1 MYDKLRMKIE
11 KNTIVSLR
19 YKLTDA
25 QNNVIEEPDSPMM
38 YLHGGY
44 EGTFPKIEALLDGQE
59 IGYEATIQLEPNEA
73 FGEYDPELLKIEPR
87 ARFPEPLEVGM
98 QFEGVP
104 DVDGESE
111 EEAQAA
117 DAQEDEDAE
126 AEPLIYTVTDVA
138 DNQVVLDG
146 NHPLAGMALR
156 FWVQVEG
163 VRAATEEEIENRHPE
178 GGENFTFGMPNDAED
193 DDEEEFLEKALGL
206 QGHVSRTLHWLLFKP
221 FFNSAKIS
229 FCFCAVA
236 NISRSIT
243 KLGKCFF

>member
-25 QNNVIEEPDSPMM
+25 QNNVIEEPDSPMV

-44 EGTFPKIEALLDGQE
+44 EGTFPKIESLLDGQDV
-59 IGYEATIQLEPNEA
+59 GYEATIQLEPNEA

-87 ARFPEPLEVGM
+87 TRFPEPLEVGM

-104 DVDGESE
+104 DSDADEESE
-111 EEAQAA
+111 DISASA
-117 DAQEDEDAE
+117 DDSDDADD
-126 AEPLIYTVTDVA
+126 EPLIYTVTDVA

-156 FWVQVEG
+156 FWVQVED
-163 VRAATEEEIENRHPE
+163 VRAATEDEIENRHPE
-178 GGENFTFGMPNDAED
+178 GGENFSFGMPNEDSEDA
-193 DDEEEFLEKALGL
+193 DEEDYLEQALGL
-206 QGHVSRTLHWLLFKP
+206 QGQAPRTLH
-221 FFNSAKIS
+221 
-229 FCFCAVA
+229 
-236 NISRSIT
+236 
-243 KLGKCFF
+243 

>member
-1 MYDKLRMKIE
+1 MYDNLRMKIQ

-19 YKLTDA
+19 YRLTDA
-25 QNNVIEEPDSPMM
+25 QNNVIEEPDSPMI

-44 EGTFPKIEALLDGQE
+44 EGTFPKIEALVDGQD

-104 DVDGESE
+104 DADSESDD
-111 EEAQAA
+111 ATLAA
-117 DAQEDEDAE
+117 STEEDEDVD

-156 FWVQVEG
+156 FWVQVED
-163 VRAATEEEIENRHPE
+163 VRAATEDEIENRHPD

-206 QGHVSRTLHWLLFKP
+206 QGHTSRTLH
-221 FFNSAKIS
+221 
-229 FCFCAVA
+229 
-236 NISRSIT
+236 
-243 KLGKCFF
+243 

>member
-1 MYDKLRMKIE
+1 MKIE

-25 QNNVIEEPDSPMM
+25 QNNVIEEPDTPMV

-44 EGTFPKIEALLDGQE
+44 EGTFPKIESLLDGQD

-104 DVDGESE
+104 DSTADD
-111 EEAQAA
+111 EAEVGAAA
-117 DAQEDEDAE
+117 DDADDAD

-156 FWVQVEG
+156 FWVQVED
-163 VRAATEEEIENRHPE
+163 VRVATDEEIENRHPE
-178 GGENFTFGMPNDAED
+178 GAENFTFGMPNDDE
-193 DDEEEFLEKALGL
+193 DDEEDFLEKALSL
-206 QGHVSRTLHWLLFKP
+206 QSQTPRTLH
-221 FFNSAKIS
+221 
-229 FCFCAVA
+229 
-236 NISRSIT
+236 
-243 KLGKCFF
+243 

>member
-1 MYDKLRMKIE
+1 MFDKFRMKIE

-25 QNNVIEEPDSPMM
+25 QNNVIEEPDSPMV

-44 EGTFPKIEALLDGQE
+44 EGTFPKIETLLDGQD

-87 ARFPEPLEVGM
+87 TRFPEPLEVGM

-104 DVDGESE
+104 DAE
-111 EEAQAA
+111 
-117 DAQEDEDAE
+117 EDAV
-126 AEPLIYTVTDVA
+126 ADDTDDEPLIYTVTDVA

-156 FWVQVEG
+156 FWVQVED
-163 VRAATEEEIENRHPE
+163 VRAATDDEIENRHPE
-178 GGENFTFGMPNDAED
+178 GGESFSFGMPNDNDVD
-193 DDEEEFLEKALGL
+193 DDEEFPGSALG
-206 QGHVSRTLHWLLFKP
+206 GKDSGPRTLH
-221 FFNSAKIS
+221 
-229 FCFCAVA
+229 
-236 NISRSIT
+236 
-243 KLGKCFF
+243 

>member
-25 QNNVIEEPDSPMM
+25 QNNVIEEPDSPMV

-44 EGTFPKIEALLDGQE
+44 EGTFPKIESLLDGQDV
-59 IGYEATIQLEPNEA
+59 GYEATIQLEPSEA

-87 ARFPEPLEVGM
+87 TRFPEPLEVGM

-104 DVDGESE
+104 DSDADEESE
-111 EEAQAA
+111 EVLASA
-117 DAQEDEDAE
+117 DESNDVDD
-126 AEPLIYTVTDVA
+126 EPLIYTVTDVA

-156 FWVQVEG
+156 FWVQVED
-163 VRAATEEEIENRHPE
+163 VRAATEDEIENRHPE
-178 GGENFTFGMPNDAED
+178 GGENFTFGMPNEDA
-193 DDEEEFLEKALGL
+193 DDEEDFLEQALGL
-206 QGHVSRTLHWLLFKP
+206 QGQAPRTLH
-221 FFNSAKIS
+221 
-229 FCFCAVA
+229 
-236 NISRSIT
+236 
-243 KLGKCFF
+243 

>member
-1 MYDKLRMKIE
+1 MFDKFRMKIE

-25 QNNVIEEPDSPMM
+25 QNNVIEEPDSPMV

-44 EGTFPKIEALLDGQE
+44 EGTFPKIETLLDGQD

-87 ARFPEPLEVGM
+87 TRFPEPLEVGM

-104 DVDGESE
+104 DAE
-111 EEAQAA
+111 EDAAA
-117 DAQEDEDAE
+117 DDGDD
-126 AEPLIYTVTDVA
+126 EPLIYTVTDVA

-156 FWVQVEG
+156 FWVQVED
-163 VRAATEEEIENRHPE
+163 VRAATDDEIENRHPE
-178 GGENFTFGMPNDAED
+178 GGESFSFGMPNDDDE
-193 DDEEEFLEKALGL
+193 DDEEFPGGAIG
-206 QGHVSRTLHWLLFKP
+206 GNNASPRTLH
-221 FFNSAKIS
+221 
-229 FCFCAVA
+229 
-236 NISRSIT
+236 
-243 KLGKCFF
+243 

>member
-1 MYDKLRMKIE
+1 MYDNLRMKIQ

-25 QNNVIEEPDSPMM
+25 QNNVIEEPDSPMI

-44 EGTFPKIEALLDGQE
+44 EGTFPKIEALVDGQD

-104 DVDGESE
+104 DAESE
-111 EEAQAA
+111 SDDATLAA
-117 DAQEDEDAE
+117 SAEEDEDAD

-156 FWVQVEG
+156 FWVQVED
-163 VRAATEEEIENRHPE
+163 VRAATEDEIENRHPQ
-178 GGENFTFGMPNDAED
+178 GGENFTFGMPNDVED

-206 QGHVSRTLHWLLFKP
+206 QGHTSRTLH
-221 FFNSAKIS
+221 
-229 FCFCAVA
+229 
-236 NISRSIT
+236 
-243 KLGKCFF
+243 

>member
-1 MYDKLRMKIE
+1 MKIQ

-25 QNNVIEEPDSPMM
+25 QNNVIEEPDSPMI

-44 EGTFPKIEALLDGQE
+44 EGTFPKIEALVDGQD

-104 DVDGESE
+104 DADAESDDA
-111 EEAQAA
+111 AQAA
-117 DAQEDEDAE
+117 SVEEDED

-156 FWVQVEG
+156 FWVQVED
-163 VRAATEEEIENRHPE
+163 VRAATEDEIENRHPE

-206 QGHVSRTLHWLLFKP
+206 QGHTSRTLH
-221 FFNSAKIS
+221 
-229 FCFCAVA
+229 
-236 NISRSIT
+236 
-243 KLGKCFF
+243 